1 MPVFSCVLTW
11 SSSVCVCPNFFT
23 EKDTSH
29 IGLGPT
35 LMTSFKF
42 NHFFKELISKCHYIR
57 RYKRS
62 GFQHPNLAGGHKSA
76 LCGCML
82 SRSVMLT
89 LWESMDARLLC
100 PWDSPSRNTG
110 VGCHFLLQGIFP
122 TQGSNPGLLHWQA
135 DSLPL
140 HKLGSPPTQP

>member
-11 SSSVCVCPNFFT
+11 SSSVCICPNFFT
-23 EKDTSH
+23 EKDTSR

-62 GFQHPNLAGGHKSA
+62 GFQHTNLAGGHKSA

-122 TQGSNPGLLHWQA
+122 TQGSNPGLPDCRWIL
-135 DSLPL
+135 LNMF
-140 HKLGSPPTQP
+140 